1 MPRAVESVVVKAPM
15 DTVWELLIDKAE
27 NPQRYLEG
35 ILDFRILGRGEG
47 WILREME
54 LTGAQWLRERVDLDP
69 AEGRMTFRLEDHP
82 AFEGTVVNRVSPHSP
97 GAVTLTFEMDWV
109 PKQGGGTVAGNP
121 AELIHGAL
129 GRTKEIAEELVKAAE
144 QP

>member
-1 MPRAVESVVVKAPM
+1 MPRAVESVVVKAPL

-54 LTGAQWLRERVDLDP
+54 LAGAQWLRERVELDL
-69 AEGRMTFRLEDHP
+69 ENRRMTFRLEDHP
-82 AFEGTVVNRVSPHSP
+82 VFEGTVVNRVSPHAP

-109 PKQGGGTVAGNP
+109 PKEGAATVAGNP

-129 GRTKEIAEELVKAAE
+129 GRTREIAEELVKAAE